1 MEEQKDI
8 KDGGVAVGSTTV
20 TCGLQVSGVLD
31 GDQVIEMCRRFGGG
45 GHSAGGELYGTFYR
59 GETRH
64 GASRF
69 VCGIGRLRSRG
80 WSERG
85 GRAWV
90 TLITRRGSLT
100 HGFRLRL
107 ILGKTTTTPVRR
119 GLSLILTNQNQVTKM
134 NKKTLCGALLFTL
147 LGLQATLAQSTVSS
161 KSQSKEQVGE
171 KAIEL
176 SPFVVSSDDDDGYQ
190 VRQTMVGSRVSKDLI
205 DLPVSVSVINLQQ
218 LTDLGATSVHDALRY
233 TTSGVT
239 QNQSFNDDVNI
250 RGFRAGTPL
259 YNGALR
265 GATTQTAPLYDIE
278 RVEVLKGPAA
288 MLNGSNGG
296 IGGAIN
302 YISRKPTSVKKGE
315 AKLSIGDTGA
325 LRFDLNTSGPL
336 YNEDDLQINY
346 RVTLGATNSE
356 APRGKDIEQQ
366 DNKFYGGAL
375 ALYFGN
381 GSSLTVNGYYY
392 ENNDYFYLLDFLDI
406 SIPKDPTTNLTKA
419 VLNQYSSP
427 SYGMG
432 RPEDAFWNVE
442 SAVLDVTYLTQLTE
456 NTNVRAAYYYAWH
469 DDRRENNR
477 GITVQA
483 DNYTINRQD
492 IRNNNGT
499 TSHSV
504 QVDVTN
510 NLDFGWMKVDSIAG
524 LDVGVSD
531 SYQDQSVA
539 TNMPPVDSRTGLFP
553 DDAAWFAQFPNDD
566 AYFVNRPA
574 SVTGP
579 LSRGTTHATSLS
591 YYLQENFSFLNDR
604 LILVGGLR
612 WFEPGGTS
620 KNVLT
625 DVISDRDDTSFRVH
639 KYGLV
644 YKILPTVSV
653 YYTDAQNVFPAP
665 AGRTDLEIQADML
678 GDPYKDSLGK
688 LKELGVKYDYALSD
702 KVKVYGS
709 LALFKMEQT
718 NIRTFGVLPSGN
730 MGLVQSAKDS
740 AEGWETDIGIQFKQ
754 DDGRADIILT
764 YFDGDSAIAD
774 DEGKPYVRQTNAFV
788 PQKFSA
794 FAKYSWTA
802 GSLKG
807 FRMGAGVETESDKRY
822 GAYMLEHPLL
832 ADAFF
837 GYSPN
842 EKWDFQVNLNNL
854 TDERYIVQTAASA
867 LVQGSDTFRAKL
879 TVRYRW

>member
-1 MEEQKDI
+1 
-8 KDGGVAVGSTTV
+8 
-20 TCGLQVSGVLD
+20 
-31 GDQVIEMCRRFGGG
+31 
-45 GHSAGGELYGTFYR
+45 
-59 GETRH
+59 
-64 GASRF
+64 
-69 VCGIGRLRSRG
+69 
-80 WSERG
+80 
-85 GRAWV
+85 
-90 TLITRRGSLT
+90 
-100 HGFRLRL
+100 
-107 ILGKTTTTPVRR
+107 
-119 GLSLILTNQNQVTKM
+119 M
-134 NKKTLCGALLFTL
+134 NKKILCGALLFSL
-147 LGLQATLAQSTVSS
+147 GGLQATLAQSTVAS
-161 KSQSKEQVGE
+161 KSQSEDQVGE
-171 KAIEL
+171 NVVNL

-205 DLPVSVSVINLQQ
+205 DLPVSVGIINTQQ
-218 LTDLGATSVHDALRY
+218 LTDLGAVTVHDALRY

-265 GATTQTAPLYDIE
+265 TAGNKTAPLYDVE
-278 RVEVLKGPAA
+278 RVEILKGPAA

-302 YISRKPTSVKKGE
+302 YISRKPTSLRKGE
-315 AKLSIGDTGA
+315 AEVSIGDTGA
-325 LRFDLNTSGPL
+325 LGFKLNTSGPL
-336 YNEDDLQINY
+336 YNEDNLKVNY
-346 RVTLGATNSE
+346 RVTLGSLNSDE
-356 APRGKDIEQQ
+356 PRGKKIEQQ
-366 DNKFYGGAL
+366 DQLFYGGAL
-375 ALYFGN
+375 AFYFKN

-406 SIPKDPTTNLTKA
+406 SIPVDPTTNLTKA
-419 VLNQYSSP
+419 VFNQYSTQ
-427 SYGMG
+427 SYAPG
-432 RPEDAFWNVE
+432 RAEDAFWTLD
-442 SAVLDVTYLTQLTE
+442 SAVLDVTYLTQFTD
-456 NTNVRAAYYYAWH
+456 NTNLRAAYYYAWH

-492 IRNNNGT
+492 IRNNNGV
-499 TSHSV
+499 TSHSL
-504 QVDVTN
+504 QLDVVN
-510 NLDFGWMKVDSIAG
+510 KLDLDWLTIDTTVG
-524 LDVGVSD
+524 LDAGVSD

-591 YYLQENFSFLNDR
+591 YYIQENFSLMNDR

-612 WFEPGGTS
+612 WFEPGGTT
-620 KNVLT
+620 KNVIT

-639 KYGLV
+639 KYGAV

-665 AGRTDLEIQADML
+665 AGRTDQVIQGDML
-678 GDPYKDSLGK
+678 GEPYKDSLGK
-688 LKELGVKYDYALSD
+688 LQELGVKYDYALSD
-702 KVKVYGS
+702 KVKVYGT
-709 LALFKMEQT
+709 LALFSMEQT

-730 MGLVQSAKDS
+730 MGLIQSAKDS
-740 AEGWETDIGIQFKQ
+740 AEGWETDIGIQFIQ
-754 DDGRADIILT
+754 DEGRADIILT

-774 DEGKPYVRQTNAFV
+774 DEGKAYVRQTNAFV

-794 FAKYSWTA
+794 FAKYAWTD

-807 FRMGAGVETESDKRY
+807 FRIGAGVETESDKRY
-822 GAYMLEHPLL
+822 GAFLLEHPLL

-837 GYSPN
+837 GYTPN

-854 TDERYIVQTAASA
+854 TDERYIVQTAANG

-879 TVRYRW
+879 TIRYKW